1 MLSGRAAAVA
11 ASALLAACA
20 RIEPP
25 PGGPPDAKPPTLV
38 ATRPDSLRILPDFE
52 GAVEFVFDEVIS
64 EGGSPSEGRGT
75 GDLERLVLL
84 SPSNDVPVVTWKRDR
99 IAVWPRGGWQ
109 PDRVYRVQLLPGV
122 TDMRNNRGTGS
133 STVTFTT
140 GAPLPDLTLRG
151 KAYDWSTGQPARGA
165 LLEAVLEP
173 DSLVYKG
180 ATDSSGTF
188 SLGPL
193 PRGQYVVY
201 ATVDQNRNL
210 RRDRREAFDS
220 ARVVG
225 DSGQVPELWM
235 FPHDSAPPK
244 LQAPTVQD
252 SMTVVLPFSQK
263 LDPTLRL
270 DSSAVTVLRLPDSTR
285 IGVLSVLPPALD
297 DSLQRIA
304 RLETARRDSV
314 ARANAPKDSVPAAA
328 PVAPVA
334 PPVQRPDTTRGKPK
348 ALPAKPPVLKPAP
361 DSARAVI
368 ERLDSTLRGQGKADS
383 SRTQKPSRPPLY
395 ERFIMRLAEPVVP
408 GGKYAVE
415 VRGVRNVN
423 GATGDS
429 KAGFT
434 VPERPKIP
442 VDTTKPK
449 GEKGDSTRPVVP
461 GRDSLPLPAEGAV
474 RPDSAVADP
483 RKQAP
488 RKP

>member
-1 MLSGRAAAVA
+1 VLSGRAAAVA
-11 ASALLAACA
+11 ACALLAACA

-84 SPSNDVPVVTWKRDR
+84 SPSNDVPVVAWKRDR
-99 IAVWPRGGWQ
+99 IAVRPRGGWQ

-122 TDMRNNRGTGS
+122 TDMRNNRGTGG

-180 ATDSSGTF
+180 AADSSGTF
-188 SLGPL
+188 TLGPL

-220 ARVVG
+220 ARVAG

-252 SMTVVLPFSQK
+252 SMTVVLPFNQK
-263 LDPTLRL
+263 LDPALRL

-304 RLETARRDSV
+304 RLETTRRDSV
-314 ARANAPKDSVPAAA
+314 ARANAPKDSMPAA
-328 PVAPVA
+328 APVA
-334 PPVQRPDTTRGKPK
+334 PPVQRPDSTRGKPK
-348 ALPAKPPVLKPAP
+348 ALPGKPPVLKPAP

-368 ERLDSTLRGQGKADS
+368 ERLDSTLRGQAKADS
-383 SRTQKPSRPPLY
+383 SRAQKPSRPPLY

-434 VPERPKIP
+434 VPERPKVP

-449 GEKGDSTRPVVP
+449 GEKGDSTRPVAP

-474 RPDSAVADP
+474 RPDSAVVDP

>member
-1 MLSGRAAAVA
+1 VLSGRAAAVA
-11 ASALLAACA
+11 ALALLAACA

-38 ATRPDSLRILPDFE
+38 ATRPDSLRILPGFK
-52 GAVEFVFDEVIS
+52 GSVEFVFDEVIS

-84 SPSNDVPVVTWKRDR
+84 SPSTEVPVVEWKRDR
-99 IAVWPRGGWQ
+99 IAVRPPGGWL

-122 TDMRNNRGTGS
+122 VDVRNNRGSVTR
-133 STVTFTT
+133 TVTFTT
-140 GAPLPDLTLRG
+140 GAPLPDLALRG
-151 KAYDWSTGQPARGA
+151 KVYDWSTGQPARGA

-193 PRGQYVVY
+193 PRGQYLVY
-201 ATVDQNRNL
+201 ATADQNRNL

-220 ARVVG
+220 ARAIG
-225 DSGQVPELWM
+225 DSGQVAELWM

-244 LQAPTVQD
+244 LQAPTAQD
-252 SMTVVLPFSQK
+252 SMTVVLPFNQK
-263 LDPTLRL
+263 LDPALRL
-270 DSSAVTVLRLPDSTR
+270 DSAAVTVLRLPDSTR
-285 IGVLSVLPPALD
+285 IGVRSVLPPALD
-297 DSLQRIA
+297 DSLQRLA
-304 RLETARRDSV
+304 RLETTRRDSL
-314 ARANAPKDSVPAAA
+314 ARERAPRDSVPPPAAA
-328 PVAPVA
+328 PAPG
-334 PPVQRPDTTRGKPK
+334 PDTTRGRAKAPPPK
-348 ALPAKPPVLKPAP
+348 SPVLKPVP
-361 DSARAVI
+361 DSARAVM
-368 ERLDSTLRGQGKADS
+368 ERLDSTLRGQAKGDTTRTTKA
-383 SRTQKPSRPPLY
+383 SRPPLY

-408 GGKYAVE
+408 GGKYTVE

-434 VPERPKIP
+434 VPERPK
-442 VDTTKPK
+442 VRGDSTKVQ
-449 GEKGDSTRPVVP
+449 GEKGDSVRPAMP
-461 GRDSLPLPAEGAV
+461 GRDSLPPSTDPAA

-483 RKQAP
+483 RRQAP
-488 RKP
+488 PKP

>member
-1 MLSGRAAAVA
+1 VLSGRAAAVA
-11 ASALLAACA
+11 AFALLAACA

-25 PGGPPDAKPPTLV
+25 PGGAPDAKPPTLV

-52 GAVEFVFDEVIS
+52 GSVEFVFNEVIS
-64 EGGSPSEGRGT
+64 EGGSPSEGLGT

-84 SPSNDVPVVTWKRDR
+84 SPSTDVPVVAWKRDR
-99 IAVWPRGGWQ
+99 IAVRPRGGWQ
-109 PDRVYRVQLLPGV
+109 PDRVYRVQLLPGIADV
-122 TDMRNNRGTGS
+122 RNNRGTVS

-201 ATVDQNRNL
+201 ATADQNRNL

-220 ARVVG
+220 ARVAG

-235 FPHDSAPPK
+235 FPHDSAPPR
-244 LQAPTVQD
+244 LQVPTVQD
-252 SMTVVLPFSQK
+252 SMTVVLPFNQK
-263 LDPTLRL
+263 LDPALRL
-270 DSSAVTVLRLPDSTR
+270 DSSAVTVLRLPDSTH

-297 DSLQRIA
+297 DSLQRLA
-304 RLETARRDSV
+304 RLETTRRDSV
-314 ARANAPKDSVPAAA
+314 ARANAPRDSVPPA
-328 PVAPVA
+328 A
-334 PPVQRPDTTRGKPK
+334 PPVQRPDTAKGKAK
-348 ALPAKPPVLKPAP
+348 APPAKPPMLKPAP

-368 ERLDSTLRGQGKADS
+368 ERLDSTLRGQAKDDT
-383 SRTQKPSRPPLY
+383 SRAKKPGRPPLY
-395 ERFIMRLAEPVVP
+395 ERLIMRLAEPVVP

-461 GRDSLPLPAEGAV
+461 GRDSLPLPTEGAA
-474 RPDSAVADP
+474 RPDSAIVDP

-488 RKP
+488 PKP

>member
-1 MLSGRAAAVA
+1 MLSGRAAAA
-11 ASALLAACA
+11 AALALLAACA

-38 ATRPDSLRILPDFE
+38 ATRPDSLRSLPDFK
-52 GAVEFVFDEVIS
+52 GDVEFVFDEVIS
-64 EGGSPSEGRGT
+64 EGGSPNEGSGS

-84 SPSNDVPVVTWKRDR
+84 SPSSDVPVVAWKRDR
-99 IAVWPRGGWQ
+99 IAVHPRGGWQ
-109 PDRVYRVQLLPGV
+109 PNRVYRVQLLPGV
-122 TDMRNNRGTGS
+122 ADVRNNRGTVS
-133 STVTFTT
+133 RTVTFTT
-140 GAPLPDLTLRG
+140 GAPLPDLTLSG

-201 ATVDQNRNL
+201 ASVDQNRNL

-252 SMTVVLPFSQK
+252 SMTVVLPFNQK
-263 LDPTLRL
+263 LDPALRL
-270 DSSAVTVLRLPDSTR
+270 DTSAVTVLRLPDSTR
-285 IGVLSVLPPALD
+285 VAVLSVLPQTLD
-297 DSLQRIA
+297 DSLQRLA

-314 ARANAPKDSVPAAA
+314 ARAKAPKDSLPAAPA
-328 PVAPVA
+328 A
-334 PPVQRPDTTRGKPK
+334 PPVPRPDTARGKPK
-348 ALPAKPPVLKPAP
+348 APPAKPPALKPAP

-368 ERLDSTLRGQGKADS
+368 ERLDSTLRGQAKADS
-383 SRTQKPSRPPLY
+383 SRASKPSRPPLS

-408 GGKYAVE
+408 GGKYTVE

-449 GEKGDSTRPVVP
+449 VPPGDSTRPDVP
-461 GRDSLPLPAEGAV
+461 GRDSLPPPTNDAV
-474 RPDSAVADP
+474 RPDSAAPDP

-488 RKP
+488 PKP